1 MKTNK
6 INTNTLMSA
15 MFIGTWVFGL
25 VVMITLNAV
34 L

>member
-6 INTNTLMSA
+6 ININILMSA
-15 MFIGTWVFGL
+15 MFIGTWVIGL
-25 VVMITLNAV
+25 MIMITLSAV